1 MIKKIQ
7 KTEQPNVEDHFDE
20 IQQNI
25 VLVGREYLLVRPV
38 MFAED
43 ASTDWRDY
51 SMEQFQSTF
60 MSCGFSRKDARN
72 ILSRLRT
79 DAKTMYVTSNKV
91 FDTFS
96 LRPAGYQYMGNIPC
110 FVRKGW

>member
-38 MFAED
+38 IFAED

-60 MSCGFSRKDARN
+60 TSCGFSRKDACN
-72 ILSRLRT
+72 IWSRLRS
-79 DAKTMYVTSNKV
+79 DAKSMYVATNKV
-91 FDTFS
+91 YDK
-96 LRPAGYQYMGNIPC
+96 LPLLPAGYQP
-110 FVRKGW
+110 FP